1 MSNFTRKI
9 INVENLISKFEENDF
24 LKEAKKRIISNKVM
38 LTFRNK
44 EATLYF
50 KGRQLCNMKENNNFE
65 PLVYGKYL
73 PIIRSIES
81 DNTKKSDNGKCYSE
95 NEYREKLSEKIQCN
109 AKINFTDVLPE
120 IYDYIYFKKGK
131 EASFAAELYKFS
143 PFNADKIILLDI
155 EAAFA
160 ESEES
165 TDRIDL
171 VFYHTEEKRLLFI
184 ELKRLKDERFND
196 IENNVNNEV
205 IEQMKR
211 YKARIENEKDLINQ
225 QYNNVIDYF
234 NKFCNKNIPHIE
246 NKTPLLALLVTEY
259 DEAEERSEKMK
270 SIKQLCEE
278 NNIVFLSIGNT
289 ENASENTIE
298 DKWFKEA
305 LKAEK

>member
-24 LKEAKKRIISNKVM
+24 LKEAKKRIISNQVM

-50 KGRQLCNMKENNNFE
+50 KGRQLCKMEENKNFE
-65 PLVYGKYL
+65 PSIYGKFL

-81 DNTKKSDNGKCYSE
+81 DNEKCYSE

-109 AKINFTDVLPE
+109 AKIKFTDVLPE
-120 IYDYIYFKKGK
+120 IYDYLDFESDK

-160 ESEES
+160 ESGES

-184 ELKRLKDERFND
+184 ELKRLND
-196 IENNVNNEV
+196 DRINNREV

-211 YKARIENEKDLINQ
+211 YKTRITNEKDLINQ

-246 NKTPLLALLVTEY
+246 NKTPLLTLLVTEY
-259 DEAEERSEKMK
+259 NKAEERSEKMK

-278 NNIVFLSIGNT
+278 NNIGFSQRGDTNLEKDAT
-289 ENASENTIE
+289 LE
-298 DKWFKEA
+298 KWFKNA

>member
-44 EATLYF
+44 EATLYY

-65 PLVYGKYL
+65 PLIYGKFL
-73 PIIRSIES
+73 PIIRSIKN
-81 DNTKKSDNGKCYSE
+81 DNKKCYSE

-109 AKINFTDVLPE
+109 AKIKFPDVLPE
-120 IYDYIYFKKGK
+120 IYDYLDFESDK

-184 ELKRLKDERFND
+184 ELKRLKDKRFKD

-211 YKARIENEKDLINQ
+211 YKTRITNEKDLINQ

-259 DEAEERSEKMK
+259 NKAEERSEKMK

-278 NNIVFLSIGNT
+278 NNIGFSQRGDTNLEKDAT
-289 ENASENTIE
+289 LE
-298 DKWFKEA
+298 KWFKNA

>member
-50 KGRQLCNMKENNNFE
+50 KGRQLCNMKENKNFE
-65 PLVYGKYL
+65 PSIYGKYL

-81 DNTKKSDNGKCYSE
+81 DNEKCYSE

-120 IYDYIYFKKGK
+120 IYDYLYFEKDD

-184 ELKRLKDERFND
+184 ELKRLKDKRFKD

-211 YKARIENEKDLINQ
+211 YKARITNEKDLINQ

-278 NNIVFLSIGNT
+278 NNIGFSQRGDTNLEKDAT
-289 ENASENTIE
+289 LE
-298 DKWFKEA
+298 KWFKNA

>member
-1 MSNFTRKI
+1 
-9 INVENLISKFEENDF
+9 
-24 LKEAKKRIISNKVM
+24 
-38 LTFRNK
+38 
-44 EATLYF
+44 
-50 KGRQLCNMKENNNFE
+50 
-65 PLVYGKYL
+65 LVYGKFL
-73 PIIRSIES
+73 PIISSIKN
-81 DNTKKSDNGKCYSE
+81 DNKKCYSE

-109 AKINFTDVLPE
+109 AKIKFTDVLPE
-120 IYDYIYFKKGK
+120 IYDYLYFEKDD

-160 ESEES
+160 ESGES

-184 ELKRLKDERFND
+184 ELKRLND
-196 IENNVNNEV
+196 DRINNREV

-211 YKARIENEKDLINQ
+211 YKTRITNEKDLINQ

-259 DEAEERSEKMK
+259 NKAEERSEKMK

-278 NNIVFLSIGNT
+278 NNIVFLSIGKTKEAT
-289 ENASENTIE
+289 ENTLE
-298 DKWFKEA
+298 DKWFKNA

>member
-9 INVENLISKFEENDF
+9 NNVENLISKIEENDF
-24 LKEAKKRIISNKVM
+24 LKEAKKRIISNEVM
-38 LTFRNK
+38 LTFRNT

-50 KGRQLCNMKENNNFE
+50 KGRQLCNMKENKNFE
-65 PLVYGKYL
+65 PAIYGKYL

-81 DNTKKSDNGKCYSE
+81 DNTKESDNEKCYSE
-95 NEYREKLSEKIQCN
+95 NEYQEKLSEKLQCN
-109 AKINFTDVLPE
+109 AKIKFTDVLPE
-120 IYDYIYFKKGK
+120 IFDYLDFESDD
-131 EASFAAELYKFS
+131 EASFAANLYKFS

-160 ESEES
+160 ESGES

-171 VFYHTEEKRLLFI
+171 VFYHTEKKRLLFI
-184 ELKRLKDERFND
+184 ELKRLNDERIKNM
-196 IENNVNNEV
+196 EV

-211 YKARIENEKDLINQ
+211 YKTRIENEKDLINQ

-259 DEAEERSEKMK
+259 NKTGERSEKMK
-270 SIKQLCEE
+270 TIKQQCKE

-289 ENASENTIE
+289 ENVSENTLE

>member
-50 KGRQLCNMKENNNFE
+50 KGRQLCNMKENKNFE
-65 PLVYGKYL
+65 PSIYGKYL

-81 DNTKKSDNGKCYSE
+81 DNEKCYSE

-120 IYDYIYFKKGK
+120 IYDYLYFEKDD

-143 PFNADKIILLDI
+143 PFNTDKIILLDI

-184 ELKRLKDERFND
+184 ELKRLND
-196 IENNVNNEV
+196 DRINNREV

-211 YKARIENEKDLINQ
+211 YKTRITNEKDLINQ

-259 DEAEERSEKMK
+259 NKAEERSEKMK

-278 NNIVFLSIGNT
+278 NNIVFSQRGDIKLEKDAT
-289 ENASENTIE
+289 LE
-298 DKWFKEA
+298 KWFKNA

>member
-44 EATLYF
+44 EATLYY

-65 PLVYGKYL
+65 PLIYGKFL
-73 PIIRSIES
+73 PIIRSIKN
-81 DNTKKSDNGKCYSE
+81 DNKKCYSE

-109 AKINFTDVLPE
+109 AKIKFTDVLPE
-120 IYDYIYFKKGK
+120 IYDYLDFESDK

-184 ELKRLKDERFND
+184 ELKRLKDKRFKD

-211 YKARIENEKDLINQ
+211 YKARITNEKDLINQ

-259 DEAEERSEKMK
+259 NKAEERSEKMK

-278 NNIVFLSIGNT
+278 NNIGFSQRGDTNLEKDAT
-289 ENASENTIE
+289 LE
-298 DKWFKEA
+298 KWFKNA

>member
-24 LKEAKKRIISNKVM
+24 LKEAKKRIISNEVM

-50 KGRQLCNMKENNNFE
+50 KGRKLCNMKENNNFE
-65 PLVYGKYL
+65 PLVYGKFL

-81 DNTKKSDNGKCYSE
+81 DNKKCYSE
-95 NEYREKLSEKIQCN
+95 NEYREKLNEKIQCN
-109 AKINFTDVLPE
+109 AKIKFTDVLPE
-120 IYDYIYFKKGK
+120 IYDYLDFKSNK

-143 PFNADKIILLDI
+143 PFNTDKIILLDI

-160 ESEES
+160 ESGES

-184 ELKRLKDERFND
+184 ELKRLND
-196 IENNVNNEV
+196 DRINNREV

-211 YKARIENEKDLINQ
+211 YKTRITNEKDLINQ

-259 DEAEERSEKMK
+259 DKVEERSEKMK

-278 NNIVFLSIGNT
+278 NNIVFLSIGKT
-289 ENASENTIE
+289 EKASENTLE

>member
-65 PLVYGKYL
+65 PSIYGKYL

-109 AKINFTDVLPE
+109 AKIKFTDVLPE
-120 IYDYIYFKKGK
+120 IYDYLYFEKDD

-160 ESEES
+160 ESGES

-184 ELKRLKDERFND
+184 ELKRLND
-196 IENNVNNEV
+196 DRINNREV

-211 YKARIENEKDLINQ
+211 YKTRITNEKDLINQ

-278 NNIVFLSIGNT
+278 NNIGFLSIGNT
-289 ENASENTIE
+289 KKATENTLE
-298 DKWFKEA
+298 KWFNKA

>member
-1 MSNFTRKI
+1 MSNFTRTI
-9 INVENLISKFEENDF
+9 NNVENLISKFEENDF

-50 KGRQLCNMKENNNFE
+50 KGRQLCNMKENKNFE
-65 PLVYGKYL
+65 PSIYGKFL

-81 DNTKKSDNGKCYSE
+81 DNTKNYSE
-95 NEYREKLSEKIQCN
+95 NEWQEKLSEKIQCN
-109 AKINFTDVLPE
+109 AKIKFTDVLPE
-120 IYDYIYFKKGK
+120 IYDYLDFEKDD

-160 ESEES
+160 ESEKR

-184 ELKRLKDERFND
+184 ELKRLND
-196 IENNVNNEV
+196 DRINNREV

-211 YKARIENEKDLINQ
+211 YKTRIENEKDLINQ

-246 NKTPLLALLVTEY
+246 NKTPLLTLLVTEY

-270 SIKQLCEE
+270 SRKQLCEE
-278 NNIVFLSIGNT
+278 NKIGFSQRGDT
-289 ENASENTIE
+289 KLEKDATLE
-298 DKWFKEA
+298 KWFKNA

>member
-1 MSNFTRKI
+1 MSNFTRTI
-9 INVENLISKFEENDF
+9 NNVENLISKFEENDF
-24 LKEAKKRIISNKVM
+24 LKEAKKRIISNEVM

-44 EATLYF
+44 ESTLYF
-50 KGRQLCNMKENNNFE
+50 KGRQLCNMKENKNFE
-65 PLVYGKYL
+65 PSIYGKFL

-81 DNTKKSDNGKCYSE
+81 DNTKNYSE
-95 NEYREKLSEKIQCN
+95 NEWQEKLSEKIQCN
-109 AKINFTDVLPE
+109 AKIKFTDVLPE
-120 IYDYIYFKKGK
+120 IYDYLDFEKDD

-160 ESEES
+160 ESEKR

-184 ELKRLKDERFND
+184 ELKRLND
-196 IENNVNNEV
+196 DRINNREV
-205 IEQMKR
+205 IEQIKR
-211 YKARIENEKDLINQ
+211 YKTRIENEKDLINQ

-246 NKTPLLALLVTEY
+246 NESPLLALLVTEY
-259 DEAEERSEKMK
+259 NKTEERSEKMK
-270 SIKQLCEE
+270 SIKQLCKE

-289 ENASENTIE
+289 ENASENTLE